1 MFVSRTELGYW
12 KTGES
17 GMNRLLETERIS
29 STENAPAKDSRTVEL
44 GARLDPM
51 PGFAPGT

>member
-17 GMNRLLETERIS
+17 GMNRLLEAERIS
-29 STENAPAKDSRTVEL
+29 STENAPAKDSRTVVL